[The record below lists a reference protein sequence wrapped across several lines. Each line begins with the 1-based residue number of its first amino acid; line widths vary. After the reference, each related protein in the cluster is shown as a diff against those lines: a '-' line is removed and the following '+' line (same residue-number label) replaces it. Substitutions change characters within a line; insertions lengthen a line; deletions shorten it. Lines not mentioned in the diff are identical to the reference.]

1 MLRTAAL
8 ALLLTVAPAVAA
20 DRPNVLLILT
30 DDQGWGDIH
39 SHGNELLD
47 TPNLDRLAAQGA
59 RFERFFVSPVCAPT
73 RAAMLTG
80 RYSLRCGVHGVTRG
94 HETMRASE
102 VTLAEALRG
111 DEDAALYDAACFGKW
126 HNGAHWPTTAQGQGF
141 RRFAGFTGGHWNNYF
156 DPLLPYPPSRAIT
169 RVEPAEPEHWSRT
182 PRTEGYIADIF
193 TDAAIRFIGGEHRLY
208 HGHDPK
214 PWFCYVPFNTPH
226 WPAQVEER
234 LFRKYKD
241 RGFNDQTAAAYGMVE
256 NLDRNVGRLMAALD
270 EWGQA
275 ENTIVLFLTD
285 NGPNGDRFN
294 GGMRGRKGSAH
305 EGGVRVPC
313 FVRYPAK
320 IEPGTVVT
328 RNAAH
333 IDLLPTLCELCDVPL
348 PEGRELDG
356 ESLVPL
362 LTGRGSQMGTGE
374 QTDWEDRRLFTFKDW
389 RGEPN
394 GNSGAVRTDR
404 WRCVRDGGSDWAL
417 FDMPADPGETTDVGD
432 RFPEVRDEL
441 AAAFAAKWKEVTAD
455 GFDPVPVPLR
465 AISMQVTLPG
475 HEATLKPAKGKGIRY
490 TGPNGWANDAIEGWT
505 DTDAYAVWP
514 LESNA
519 DPADDWAV
527 EVLYHATPEQVGS
540 VFAVEIVSADAGD
553 EPLEGVSRGGVE
565 PDGEGGWTWR
575 PVRVEAAVTEAF
587 DPPAYPA
594 PDRFP
599 RSEAQEYP
607 WKTLR
612 FEMNFQPAAGDL
624 LRLRAVKK
632 PGAAMPKVK
641 AVRLVDLTVPA

>member
-1 MLRTAAL
+1 MTRPLVLASLLWTAA
-8 ALLLTVAPAVAA
+8 ATAPADGP

-39 SHGNELLD
+39 SHGAERLD
-47 TPNLDRLAAQGA
+47 TPNLDRLAGQGA

-73 RAAMLTG
+73 RAALLTG

-94 HETMRASE
+94 HERMRSEE
-102 VTLAEALRG
+102 VTIAEALRG
-111 DEDAALYDAACFGKW
+111 DGDAARYDNACFGKW

-141 RRFAGFTGGHWNNYF
+141 GRFAGFTGGHWNNYF
-156 DPLLPYPPSRAIT
+156 DPLLPYPPHLAIT
-169 RVEPAEPEHWSRT
+169 RPEPAAPDHWAR
-182 PRTEGYIADIF
+182 PVRTEGYIADIF
-193 TDAAIRFIGGEHRLY
+193 TDAAIRFIGSEHRRS
-208 HGHDPK
+208 HGRPTV
-214 PWFCYVPFNTPH
+214 PWFCYVAYNTPH

-234 LFRKYKD
+234 LFQKYRD

-256 NLDRNVGRLMAALD
+256 NIDRNVGRLLAALD

-275 ENTIVLFLTD
+275 ENTIVVFLTD

-313 FVRYPAK
+313 FIRYPKK

-356 ESLVPL
+356 RSLVPL
-362 LTGRGSQMGTGE
+362 LIGRGSQTGTGE
-374 QTDWEDRRLFTFKDW
+374 KTGWEDRRLFTFKDW

-404 WRCVRDGGSDWAL
+404 WRCVRDGGSDWQL
-417 FDMPADPGETTDVGD
+417 FDMPADPGETTDVGE

-441 AAAFAAKWKEVTAD
+441 AAAFTAKWKEVTAD
-455 GFDPVPVPLR
+455 GFDPIPIRLDSVR
-465 AISMQVTLPG
+465 RYAGIELPG
-475 HEATLKPAKGKGIRY
+475 HEALLKPGKGKGIRY
-490 TGPNGWANDAIEGWT
+490 SGPSGWANDAIDGWT
-505 DTDAYAVWP
+505 DADAFAEWP
-514 LESNA
+514 LASGRGGVFGKY
-519 DPADDWAV
+519 WMV

-540 VFAVEIVSADAGD
+540 VFAVETVPADADGT
-553 EPLEGVSRGGVE
+553 PLPRDGGRE
-565 PDGEGGWTWR
+565 RFPR
-575 PVRVEAAVTEAF
+575 RAEATVTEAF

-594 PDRFP
+594 PDRVP
-599 RSEAQEYP
+599 RPEAQEYP

-612 FEMNFQPAAGDL
+612 FERSFLPGDGW

-632 PGAAMPKVK
+632 PGEAMPKVK
-641 AVRLVDLTVPA
+641 AVRLIDVEIEA